1 MLRQNSQKYNIFKP
15 TEIHSSLPSAWS
27 DFLLMTLSRYVWAS
41 LPPCIL
47 LQVCLGISSPLH
59 PVCPFPFIN
68 HETNAFSMASR
79 STPLATRQFLSAWLC
94 NWVNYVHLISVVL
107 VHIVHVR
114 DTSNYDESSSLGT
127 LVPLQSSNLFHIAL
141 LINGPPTVECSHP
154 STYSFQSSF
163 GRSASGTIL

>member
-1 MLRQNSQKYNIFKP
+1 MLKTYAQAKLSKVQYFQTILGF
-15 TEIHSSLPSAWS
+15 
-27 DFLLMTLSRYVWAS
+27 FLSMTLSRCVWAS

-79 STPLATRQFLSAWLC
+79 STTLATKQFLSAWLC

-114 DTSNYDESSSLGT
+114 DTSNYDEPSSLGT

-141 LINGPPTVECSHP
+141 LINGPPTVECSPP
-154 STYSFQSSF
+154 SEH
-163 GRSASGTIL
+163 

>member
-1 MLRQNSQKYNIFKP
+1 MLKTYAQAKLSKVQYFQTILGF
-15 TEIHSSLPSAWS
+15 
-27 DFLLMTLSRYVWAS
+27 FLSMTLSRCVWAS

-59 PVCPFPFIN
+59 PVCPFPFII

-79 STPLATRQFLSAWLC
+79 YTPLATRQFLSTWLC

-114 DTSNYDESSSLGT
+114 DTSNYDESSSCRT
-127 LVPLQSSNLFHIAL
+127 LVPLQYLPLPHCSINQWSSY
-141 LINGPPTVECSHP
+141 CRM
-154 STYSFQSSF
+154 QSSF
-163 GRSASGTIL
+163 HIQFPVIFW

>member
-1 MLRQNSQKYNIFKP
+1 MLKLNVQNSTLKTQCSGKTLKSTIFSN
-15 TEIHSSLPSAWS
+15 HSWLLPS
-27 DFLLMTLSRYVWAS
+27 MTLSRCVWAS

-79 STPLATRQFLSAWLC
+79 YTPLATRQFLSTWLC

-127 LVPLQSSNLFHIAL
+127 LVPLQSSNFFLCLH
-141 LINGPPTVECSHP
+141 GPPHLPPMVV
-154 STYSFQSSF
+154 
-163 GRSASGTIL
+163 L